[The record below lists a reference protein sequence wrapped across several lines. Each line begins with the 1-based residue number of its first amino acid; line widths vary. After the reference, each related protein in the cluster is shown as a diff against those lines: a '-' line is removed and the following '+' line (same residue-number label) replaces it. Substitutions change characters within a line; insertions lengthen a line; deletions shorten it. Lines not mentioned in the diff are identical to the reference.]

1 MIKLKL
7 LVVRTGDMQK
17 LVGFYALL
25 GFTFHYHQHG
35 NSLYHYSA
43 TIDGTV
49 IEISPLIKSQPE
61 ADKNLRLGGFELDD
75 FDVVISSLKEGE
87 VQFIS
92 EQAQTDFG
100 FMAVVVDPDGRRVE
114 LYKK

>member
-7 LVVRTGDMQK
+7 LVVRTSDMQK

-35 NSLYHYSA
+35 NSPYHYSA

-49 IEISPLIKSQPE
+49 IEIYPLTKSQPE
-61 ADKNLRLGGFELDD
+61 ADKNLRLGFELDD
-75 FDVVISSLKEGE
+75 FDVVISSLKEAE

-114 LYKK
+114 LYEK